1 MHPNN
6 KKNAMKTTILITAIA
21 LLSCTITFSSE
32 IKTDSDIKDVTVFLK
47 GAQIEREAYVNLKS
61 GTNEIVF
68 TGLSPYVDANT
79 IQAKGKGNFTILS
92 VNYRKNYLVKEK
104 KSKRT
109 IVLEDSLELLQEEI
123 DELTGLQNV
132 YHQEQ
137 SMLTANKSI
146 GGTQTGVNI
155 LDLQKATEFFR
166 ERMKDINKK
175 LLSLKMDLKVLH
187 EEKSKIAN
195 QLQEEKE
202 RKRGPAGEVV
212 VAVSS
217 KTAQRAKLL
226 LDYSVS
232 NAGWIPYYDLRAK
245 DVNSP
250 VELNF
255 KAKVYQTTG
264 AEWENVNLTLSTA
277 EPSKSGIKPSLNTW
291 YVSLYEPY
299 SSSGGRYKKSKA
311 MPMAAAETYST
322 RVKKDAETMSDYT
335 QVVNKQTNF
344 EYQVNIPSSVKPD
357 GKKVRVNI
365 TDHTL
370 NANYKYYCVPKL
382 DTDAFL
388 MAEVTGWSEYNLLP
402 GNINLFFEGTYTG
415 KSYMDVNNANDT
427 LPISLGRDKGIIV
440 KREKIKDIESSTTI
454 GLNQKETQGWKI
466 TVFNNKRQ
474 PIEIVIE
481 DQLPVANNKDIKIE
495 PIELSNAKH
504 IEYSGMLEWEL
515 KIKPRETKKIKLKYS
530 IKYPKNKN
538 LRK

>member
-1 MHPNN
+1 
-6 KKNAMKTTILITAIA
+6 MKTSILITAIA
-21 LLSCTITFSSE
+21 LLSCTFSFSSE
-32 IKTDSDIKDVTVFLK
+32 IKTRSDIKDVTVFLK
-47 GAQIEREAYVNLKS
+47 GAQIQREAYVNLKT

-68 TGLSPYVDANT
+68 TGLSPYIDANT

-92 VNYRKNYLVKEK
+92 VNYRKNYLVKDK

-123 DELTGLQNV
+123 DNLSGLQNV
-132 YHQEQ
+132 YHEEQ

-166 ERMKDINKK
+166 ERMKDINTK
-175 LLSLKMDLKVLH
+175 LLDLKIKLKILH
-187 EEKSKIAN
+187 QEKSKIAN

-202 RKRGPAGEVV
+202 RKRGPAGEVI
-212 VAVSS
+212 VAVAS
-217 KTAQRAKLL
+217 KVAQRAKIS

-245 DVNSP
+245 NVNSP
-250 VELNF
+250 VELNY

-264 AEWENVNLTLSTA
+264 ADWEDVNITLSTA
-277 EPSKSGIKPSLNTW
+277 EPTKSGVKPSLNTW

-299 SSSGGRYKKSKA
+299 QSGGRNYKRSMA
-311 MPMAAAETYST
+311 MPKAAAETYST
-322 RVKKDAETMSDYT
+322 RIEEDANSVSDYT
-335 QVVNKQTNF
+335 EVVTKQTNF
-344 EYQVNIPSSVKPD
+344 EYKINIPSSVKSD
-357 GKKVRVNI
+357 GKKVNVNI
-365 TDHTL
+365 NDHTL
-370 NANYKYYCVPKL
+370 NADYRYYCVPKL
-382 DTDAFL
+382 DPDAFL

-415 KSYMDVNNANDT
+415 KSFMDVNNTNDT

-440 KREKIKDIESSTTI
+440 KREKIKDLESTSTI
-454 GLNQKETQGWKI
+454 GFNQKETYGWKI
-466 TVFNNKRQ
+466 SVFNNKRQ

-481 DQLPVANNKDIKIE
+481 DQLPVANNKDIKVE
-495 PIELSNAKH
+495 PIELSNAKQT
-504 IEYSGMLEWEL
+504 EYSGMLEWEFN
-515 KIKPRETKKIKLKYS
+515 IKPRESKKIALKYF

-538 LRK
+538 LQK